1 MKSQTT
7 FLLLI
12 ANGFVGYY
20 YWNENRHGMSP
31 VRTLVLL
38 LVSLIAIN
46 LALIL
51 GQWLGERRSRQIAAR
66 RNQRR

>member
-1 MKSQTT
+1 MKTQTT

-20 YWNENRHGMSP
+20 YWNDNRHGMSP
-31 VRTLVLL
+31 ERTLLL
-38 LVSLIAIN
+38 LLASLIAIN

>member
-1 MKSQTT
+1 VKSQTT

-46 LALIL
+46 LALIA
-51 GQWLGERRSRQIAAR
+51 GQWLGERRGRQIAAR